1 MELPGQ
7 QLFQYLD
14 EDGQRRAVSSN
25 DVNLYLREMTGRDF
39 TAKDYR
45 TWAGSA
51 LALERLRKLDA
62 SSASVARQNLVE
74 TVKQVASQL
83 GNTPAVCRQCYIHP
97 AILQAFSDGELVKLR
112 AARKRKWLSAEE
124 VALLAF
130 LHKAAD

>member
-1 MELPGQ
+1 
-7 QLFQYLD
+7 
-14 EDGQRRAVSSN
+14 
-25 DVNLYLREMTGRDF
+25 VNLYLREMTGRDF

-130 LHKAAD
+130 LRKAAD

>member
-1 MELPGQ
+1 
-7 QLFQYLD
+7 
-14 EDGQRRAVSSN
+14 
-25 DVNLYLREMTGRDF
+25 MTGRDF

-112 AARKRKWLSAEE
+112 AARSANG
-124 VALLAF
+124 
-130 LHKAAD
+130 